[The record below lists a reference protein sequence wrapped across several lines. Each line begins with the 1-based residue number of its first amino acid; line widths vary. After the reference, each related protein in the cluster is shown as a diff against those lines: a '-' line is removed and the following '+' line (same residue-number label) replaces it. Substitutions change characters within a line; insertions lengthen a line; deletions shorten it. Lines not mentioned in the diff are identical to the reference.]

1 MNLQL
6 KYFLARLGIF
16 LLCAV
21 PALLLLPADMDNL
34 LKILIAFVVSAAISY
49 FVLRDWA
56 EQAGESLLERRRR
69 KKDERARLRATL
81 EGNDPDDPRRN
92 PPS

>member
-1 MNLQL
+1 MNLQV

-21 PALLLLPADMDNL
+21 PALLLLPAEMDGL

-56 EQAGESLLERRRR
+56 ERAGESMVASRQR
-69 KKDERARLRATL
+69 KKAERARLREAL
-81 EGNDPDDPRRN
+81 EGDEKPARNDRR
-92 PPS
+92 